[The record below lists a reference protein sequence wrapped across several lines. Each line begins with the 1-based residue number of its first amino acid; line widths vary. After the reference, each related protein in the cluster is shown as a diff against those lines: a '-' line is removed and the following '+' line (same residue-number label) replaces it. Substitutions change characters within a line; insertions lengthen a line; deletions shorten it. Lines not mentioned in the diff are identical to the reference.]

1 MTRILDIRWDGRLV
15 GQLTQD
21 VHGELGFAYAP
32 EWLSDEEVQPLS
44 ASLPKRAEPFTRRE
58 CRPFF
63 SGLLPEESQRDAA
76 AKALGVSRAND
87 FALLDRLGGDV
98 AGALQILPRSEIPT
112 KRAPDQQPIPLDDA
126 GLIRV
131 LDALPV
137 RPLLAGEQGLSL
149 SLAGAQSKVPVVL
162 ADGALALPAPGQPT
176 THILKPS
183 IWRFT
188 ATTEN
193 EAFVM
198 RLAAAIGLEV
208 APVEAHIVQDRRFLL
223 VQRYDRAIGAD
234 GIVYRIHQE
243 DFCQALGVPPETK
256 YASEGGPTF
265 KDCFALLRR
274 VSVRPAVDVLKLL
287 DAVIFN
293 VIAGNADAHGKNFS
307 ILYDTEGPR
316 LAPLYDLLATV
327 AYPDLSPKFAMKIGK
342 RATLAEMDD
351 AGWAAF
357 AADTGLGL
365 PLIRRRV
372 VEISKAILEKA
383 TAVATE
389 LSLPEFDRTAIKRF
403 EDMIRDRAERCASS
417 VARGTRRAFLTQSPT
432 PGRSCMPTP
441 DVQIRYDN

>member
-1 MTRILDIRWDGRLV
+1 MTRALDIWWDGRLV

-21 VHGELGFAYAP
+21 QYGELGFAYAP
-32 EWLSDEEVQPLS
+32 AWLGDEEAQPLS

-63 SGLLPEESQRDAA
+63 GGLLPEESQRDAA
-76 AKALGVSRAND
+76 AQALGVSRAND

-98 AGALQILPRSEIPT
+98 AGALQLLPPGETPVTI
-112 KRAPDQQPIPLDDA
+112 ALDQQPTPLDDA

-131 LDALPV
+131 LDALPA
-137 RPLLAGEQGLSL
+137 RPLLAGEEGLRL

-162 ADGALALPAPGQPT
+162 VDGAVALPAPGQPT
-176 THILKPS
+176 THILKPPIS
-183 IWRFT
+183 RFA

-198 RLAAAIGLEV
+198 RLAAAIGLDV
-208 APVEAHIVQDRRFLL
+208 APVEPRIVRDRTFLL
-223 VQRYDRAIGAD
+223 VQRYDRARGDD
-234 GIVYRIHQE
+234 GRVRRIHQE
-243 DFCQALGVPPETK
+243 DFCQALAVAPETK

-274 VSVRPAVDVLKLL
+274 VVARPAVDVLKLL

-307 ILYDTEGPR
+307 ILYDAEGPR

-327 AYPDLSPKFAMKIGK
+327 AYPDLSQKFAMKIGK
-342 RATLAEMDD
+342 SATLSELDAE
-351 AGWAAF
+351 GWAMF
-357 AADTGLGL
+357 AAEAGLGL

-372 VEISKAILEKA
+372 VEISNVVIAQTVE
-383 TAVATE
+383 VAAE
-389 LSLPEFDRTAIKRF
+389 LDRPGFDRTAI
-403 EDMIRDRAERCASS
+403 ESLGDMVRARAERCVLNWRHPA
-417 VARGTRRAFLTQSPT
+417 A
-432 PGRSCMPTP
+432 
-441 DVQIRYDN
+441 

>member
-1 MTRILDIRWDGRLV
+1 MTRTLDIWWDGRLV

-21 VHGELGFAYAP
+21 KHGELGFAYAP
-32 EWLSDEEVQPLS
+32 EWLSDEATQPLS

-63 SGLLPEESQRDAA
+63 GGLLPEESQRDAA
-76 AKALGVSRAND
+76 AQALGVSRAND

-98 AGALQILPRSEIPT
+98 AGALQLLPPGEGPAPL
-112 KRAPDQQPIPLDDA
+112 APDGRPTPLDDA

-137 RPLLAGEQGLSL
+137 RPLLAGEEGLRL

-162 ADGALALPAPGQPT
+162 LDEAVALPAPGQPT
-176 THILKPS
+176 THILKPPIS
-183 IWRFT
+183 RFT

-198 RLAAAIGLEV
+198 RLAAAIGLDV
-208 APVEAHIVQDRRFLL
+208 APVEARTVKDRTFLL
-223 VQRYDRAIGAD
+223 VNRYDRAIGDD
-234 GIVYRIHQE
+234 GLVRRIHQE

-274 VSVRPAVDVLKLL
+274 VAARPAVDVLKLL

-307 ILYDTEGPR
+307 ILYDAEGPR

-342 RATLAEMDD
+342 RATLAELD
-351 AGWAAF
+351 ARGWAAF
-357 AADTGLGL
+357 AADAGVGL

-372 VEISKAILEKA
+372 AEISKGVIARTGE
-383 TAVATE
+383 VAAD
-389 LSLPEFDRTAIKRF
+389 LVRPGFDRTSIESLAAMVR
-403 EDMIRDRAERCASS
+403 ERAERCALT
-417 VARGTRRAFLTQSPT
+417 VAES
-432 PGRSCMPTP
+432 GRSANQQR
-441 DVQIRYDN
+441 DGGNVEGSNGE

>member
-1 MTRILDIRWDGRLV
+1 MTRTLDIWWDGHLV
-15 GQLTQD
+15 GELTQD
-21 VHGELGFAYAP
+21 KHGELGFAYAP
-32 EWLSDEEVQPLS
+32 AWLDDEQALPLS
-44 ASLPKRAEPFTRRE
+44 ASLPKRAEPFSRRE

-63 SGLLPEESQRDAA
+63 GGLLPEESQRDAA
-76 AKALGVSRAND
+76 AQALGVSRAND

-98 AGALQILPRSEIPT
+98 AGALQLLPPGEGPAPL
-112 KRAPDQQPIPLDDA
+112 APDQRPTPLDDA

-137 RPLLAGEQGLSL
+137 RPLLAGEEGLRL

-162 ADGALALPAPGQPT
+162 VDGAVALPAPGQPT
-176 THILKPS
+176 THILKPPIS
-183 IWRFT
+183 RFV

-198 RLAAAIGLEV
+198 RLAAAIGLDV
-208 APVEAHIVQDRRFLL
+208 APVEPRTVEDRTFLL
-223 VQRYDRAIGAD
+223 VQRYDRATGDD
-234 GIVYRIHQE
+234 GFVRRIHQE

-274 VSVRPAVDVLKLL
+274 VAARPAVDVLKLL

-307 ILYDTEGPR
+307 ILYDAEGPR

-342 RATLAEMDD
+342 RATLAELD
-351 AGWAAF
+351 AKGWAAF
-357 AADTGLGL
+357 AADAGLGL

-372 VEISKAILEKA
+372 AEISKDVRDKA
-383 TAVATE
+383 TVVAGE
-389 LSLPEFDRTAIKRF
+389 LSRLGLDRMAIEQF
-403 EDMIRDRAERCASS
+403 ADMIRIRAERCALTIAG
-417 VARGTRRAFLTQSPT
+417 VAR
-432 PGRSCMPTP
+432 
-441 DVQIRYDN
+441 

>member
-1 MTRILDIRWDGRLV
+1 MTRTLDIWWDGRLV

-21 VHGELGFAYAP
+21 KHGELGFAYAP
-32 EWLSDEEVQPLS
+32 AWLDDEQAQPLS
-44 ASLPKRAEPFTRRE
+44 ASLPKRAEPFSRRE

-63 SGLLPEESQRDAA
+63 GGLLPEESQRDAA
-76 AKALGVSRAND
+76 AQALGVSRAND

-98 AGALQILPRSEIPT
+98 AGALQLLPPGELPAT
-112 KRAPDQQPIPLDDA
+112 LAPDQRPTRLDEA

-137 RPLLAGEQGLSL
+137 RPLLAGEEGLRL

-162 ADGALALPAPGQPT
+162 VDGAVALPAPGQPT
-176 THILKPS
+176 THILKPPIS
-183 IWRFT
+183 RFT

-198 RLAAAIGLEV
+198 RLAAAIGLDV
-208 APVEAHIVQDRRFLL
+208 APVEARIVQDRTFLL

-234 GIVYRIHQE
+234 GIVRRIHQE

-274 VSVRPAVDVLKLL
+274 VAARPAVDVLKLL

-342 RATLAEMDD
+342 RAILAELDD
-351 AGWAAF
+351 AGWAVF
-357 AADTGLGL
+357 ASDAGLGL
-365 PLIRRRV
+365 PLTRRRIA
-372 VEISKAILEKA
+372 EISKGVVEKV
-383 TAVATE
+383 TAVASE
-389 LSLPEFDRTAIKRF
+389 LSRLGLDQASIEQFA
-403 EDMIRDRAERCASS
+403 DMIRERA
-417 VARGTRRAFLTQSPT
+417 RRLA
-432 PGRSCMPTP
+432 GA
-441 DVQIRYDN
+441 

>member
-1 MTRILDIRWDGRLV
+1 MTRTLDIWWDGRLV

-21 VHGELGFAYAP
+21 RHGELGFAYAP
-32 EWLSDEEVQPLS
+32 DWLDDEAAQPLS

-63 SGLLPEESQRDAA
+63 GGLLPEEGQRDAA
-76 AKALGVSRAND
+76 AQALGVSRAND

-98 AGALQILPRSEIPT
+98 AGALQLLPPGEVPAT
-112 KRAPDQQPIPLDDA
+112 LAPDQRPTPLDDA

-137 RPLLAGEQGLSL
+137 RPLLAGEEGLRL

-162 ADGALALPAPGQPT
+162 LDEEVALPAPGQAT
-176 THILKPS
+176 THILKPPIS
-183 IWRFT
+183 RFA

-198 RLAAAIGLEV
+198 RLAAAIGLDV
-208 APVEAHIVQDRRFLL
+208 AQAEARTVQDRTFLL
-223 VQRYDRAIGAD
+223 VHRYDRAIGAD
-234 GIVYRIHQE
+234 GIVRRIHQE

-274 VSVRPAVDVLKLL
+274 VAARPAVDVLKLL

-307 ILYDTEGPR
+307 ILYDAEGPR

-342 RATLAEMDD
+342 RATLAELD
-351 AGWAAF
+351 AKGWAAF
-357 AADTGLGL
+357 AADAGVGL

-372 VEISKAILEKA
+372 AEISKGVLEKA
-383 TAVATE
+383 TVVAAE
-389 LSLPEFDRTAIKRF
+389 LSRPGLDRTAVEQF
-403 EDMIRDRAERCASS
+403 ADMVRDRAERCALTFAET
-417 VARGTRRAFLTQSPT
+417 AR
-432 PGRSCMPTP
+432 
-441 DVQIRYDN
+441 

>member
-1 MTRILDIRWDGRLV
+1 MTRTLDIWWDGRLV

-21 VHGELGFAYAP
+21 KHGELGFAYARA
-32 EWLSDEEVQPLS
+32 WLDDEAAQPLS
-44 ASLPKRAEPFTRRE
+44 ASLPKRAEPFSRRE

-63 SGLLPEESQRDAA
+63 GGLLPEESQRDAA
-76 AKALGVSRAND
+76 AMALGVSRAND

-98 AGALQILPRSEIPT
+98 AGALQLLPPGEAPAT
-112 KRAPDQQPIPLDDA
+112 LAPDQRPTPLDDA
-126 GLIRV
+126 ALIRV

-137 RPLLAGEQGLSL
+137 RPLLAGEEGLRL

-162 ADGALALPAPGQPT
+162 VDGAVALPAPGQPT
-176 THILKPS
+176 THILKPPIS
-183 IWRFT
+183 RFV

-198 RLAAAIGLEV
+198 RLAAVIGLDV
-208 APVEAHIVQDRRFLL
+208 APVEPRTVQDRTFLL
-223 VQRYDRAIGAD
+223 VQRYDRATGDD
-234 GIVYRIHQE
+234 GFVRRIHQE

-274 VSVRPAVDVLKLL
+274 LAARPAVDVLKLL

-307 ILYDTEGPR
+307 ILYDAEGPR

-342 RATLAEMDD
+342 RATLAELD
-351 AGWAAF
+351 AKGWAAF
-357 AADTGLGL
+357 ATDAGLGL
-365 PLIRRRV
+365 PLVRRRV
-372 VEISKAILEKA
+372 AEMSKGVRDKA
-383 TAVATE
+383 TGVAAE
-389 LSLPEFDRTAIKRF
+389 LSRAGLDRTAIEQF
-403 EDMIRDRAERCASS
+403 ADMVRDRAERCALT
-417 VARGTRRAFLTQSPT
+417 VAES
-432 PGRSCMPTP
+432 GRSASQLR
-441 DVQIRYDN
+441 DGGNVEGSNGQ